1 MTQDMDTSLS
11 AQIAALADSAQTR
24 GLDEQARSE
33 ALNAARR
40 LVAALESPVERIIQ
54 DVVMVCFMSETSI
67 HSPSLQSYD
76 VAFEL
81 TNSEFTA
88 LPSFDGYSYGCSAGN
103 FYSDQ
108 PKARRRRF
116 ISGDRRELRCKLGS
130 CW

>member
-54 DVVMVCFMSETSI
+54 DVVMVCFMSETS
-67 HSPSLQSYD
+67 
-76 VAFEL
+76 
-81 TNSEFTA
+81 NS
-88 LPSFDGYSYGCSAGN
+88 
-103 FYSDQ
+103 Q
-108 PKARRRRF
+108 PLIAV
-116 ISGDRRELRCKLGS
+116 LRCGF
-130 CW
+130 